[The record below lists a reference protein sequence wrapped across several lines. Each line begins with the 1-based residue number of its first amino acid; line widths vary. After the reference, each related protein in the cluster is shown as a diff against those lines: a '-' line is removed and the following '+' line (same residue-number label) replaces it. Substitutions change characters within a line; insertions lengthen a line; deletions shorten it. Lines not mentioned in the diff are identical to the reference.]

1 VLVVVNIAAIGV
13 MGYLGHRAAPG
24 VEAQPQH
31 VNTHHFDRYDLWFL
45 QLASLAAFTMV
56 ALLCLAS
63 ASSPVHQ
70 RLAFVLYLVEICVV
84 TPSTW
89 GSLDADLRSF
99 IEVYL
104 LAVIILLGTPRRSRG
119 AWLLPSLAELT
130 VPALVVVTQRRLV
143 GS

>member
-89 GSLDADLRSF
+89 GSLDAGLRSF
-99 IEVYL
+99 IEAYL
-104 LAVIILLGTPRRSRG
+104 LAVIILVGAPRRSVG
-119 AWLLPSLAELT
+119 WWLLRSPRSRC
-130 VPALVVVTQRRLV
+130 PALMVVTQRRLTI
-143 GS
+143 S

>member
-1 VLVVVNIAAIGV
+1 MSTRIN
-13 MGYLGHRAAPG
+13 
-24 VEAQPQH
+24 
-31 VNTHHFDRYDLWFL
+31 FDRYDLWFL

-89 GSLDADLRSF
+89 GSLDVGLRSF
-99 IEVYL
+99 IEAYL
-104 LAVIILLGTPRRSRG
+104 LAVIIRWAPRGG
-119 AWLLPSLAELT
+119 AWAGGCSA
-130 VPALVVVTQRRLV
+130 RRV
-143 GS
+143 RAARP